1 MMKKRIGGM
10 STKDDNKRDIRK
22 VESMIGSSRSSK
34 REQAIKKR
42 MGGGMMQRPMGMMKK
57 GQMVKARGGGMARI
71 KPTKM
76 F

>member
-1 MMKKRIGGM
+1 MTEKK
-10 STKDDNKRDIRK
+10 D
-22 VESMIGSSRSSK
+22 
-34 REQAIKKR
+34 KK

-57 GQMVKARGGGMARI
+57 GSMVKARGGGMART